1 MNFFGSAGPLARM
14 SFGLV
19 ELITL
24 LMSLSGFSLQQNPKP
39 ATPDQALAYAMPDA
53 DFVVHLDASAV
64 IGNNYK
70 LLLALPNQPQI
81 KSSVELS
88 KSVRRAI
95 NEVDGLKGLVKT
107 TTGIDLATDITDAT
121 IFVQIP
127 PPTRQGPPDMV
138 ISVRGKFTTSTI
150 ERIAKV
156 AGPATK
162 IGAGAMIELP
172 PGQFP
177 FGAIAVTKDG
187 TFLAGTTSLVKD
199 RLADTWKAPARPAG
213 SNLAHAASVLEGRPV
228 FSLILTMSP
237 SARKQIVDAEFKGE
251 KNFITDVVARHKLA
265 AFSMFRDGIGWTWV
279 DSTKTGLD
287 SMAQISEGAF
297 DMLRAAHV
305 APRGMAKV
313 MMGALESY
321 RGNKQVDELIKR
333 KADLW
338 KIVES
343 YTGDGNFKVAIDKNP
358 ATLRLTARATG
369 KSLSDVLPAG
379 MLLPAAMFLL
389 VGKAPEPAPPMT
401 MPATP
406 AAPPRLQPNQKA
418 PAPTPKPAQPP
429 PPATRPRQ

>member
-1 MNFFGSAGPLARM
+1 M

-39 ATPDQALAYAMPDA
+39 ATPDQALTYAMPDA
-53 DFVVHLDASAV
+53 DLVVHLDATAV

-70 LLLALPNQPQI
+70 LLVALPNQPQI

-88 KSVRRAI
+88 KTVRRAI

-107 TTGIDLATDITDAT
+107 TTGIDLTTDISDAT
-121 IFVQIP
+121 MFVQIP
-127 PPTRQGPPDMV
+127 PVGRQGPPDL
-138 ISVRGKFTTSTI
+138 ILSVRGKFTTSTI
-150 ERIAKV
+150 DRIAKV

-162 IGAGAMIELP
+162 VGAGAMIELP

-187 TFLAGTTSLVKD
+187 TFLAGTTNLVKA
-199 RLADTWKAPARPAG
+199 RLADTWRAPARASG

-228 FSLILTMSP
+228 FSVILTMSA
-237 SARKQIVDAEFKGE
+237 SARKQIVDGEFKGQ
-251 KNFITDVVARHKLA
+251 KNFITDVVTRHKVA
-265 AFSMFRDGIGWTWV
+265 SFSMFHDGIGWTWI
-279 DSTKTGLD
+279 DSTKQGLE
-287 SMAQISEGAF
+287 SMAQISEGAM
-297 DMLRAAHV
+297 DMLRAAQI
-305 APRGMAKV
+305 APRGMAKI
-313 MMGALESY
+313 MMGALDSY
-321 RGNKQVDELIKR
+321 RGTNKQVDELIKR

-358 ATLRLTARATG
+358 TTLRLTARATG
-369 KSLSDVLPAG
+369 KSLSDVVPAG
-379 MLLPAAMFLL
+379 MLLPGAMFML
-389 VGKAPEPAPPMT
+389 VGKATADTPMT

-406 AAPPRLQPNQKA
+406 STTQPPRLSPNQKPVPKPA
-418 PAPTPKPAQPP
+418 PAPKPAP
-429 PPATRPRQ
+429 RP